1 MAYRFTARAVAAE
14 VDVDGEMQAGVAEYE
29 DKDEEGFFLL
39 FTRPVGEPSPQ
50 DVSLGLDTY
59 CVMTP
64 DQCTAYGCVREVA
77 LAGSLLTVTL
87 DPGCL
92 DELELDEAEIE
103 VRLDLSAE
111 VIGDLCDML
120 TKVLTYGRQDA
131 RPRLTGLP
139 VHPSR

>member
-1 MAYRFTARAVAAE
+1 MAAE
-14 VDVDGEMQAGVAEYE
+14 VDVDGEMQAGLAEYE
-29 DKDEEGFFLL
+29 DEDEEGFFLL

-64 DQCTAYGCVREVA
+64 DRCTAYGCVREVA

-92 DELELDEAEIE
+92 DELELEKAEIE

-111 VIGDLCDML
+111 VIDELCDVL
-120 TKVLTYGRQDA
+120 TKVLTYGRPDA
-131 RPRLTGLP
+131 RPRLTALP

>member
-59 CVMTP
+59 
-64 DQCTAYGCVREVA
+64 
-77 LAGSLLTVTL
+77 
-87 DPGCL
+87 
-92 DELELDEAEIE
+92 
-103 VRLDLSAE
+103 
-111 VIGDLCDML
+111 
-120 TKVLTYGRQDA
+120 
-131 RPRLTGLP
+131 
-139 VHPSR
+139 

>member
-1 MAYRFTARAVAAE
+1 
-14 VDVDGEMQAGVAEYE
+14 
-29 DKDEEGFFLL
+29 
-39 FTRPVGEPSPQ
+39 
-50 DVSLGLDTY
+50 
-59 CVMTP
+59 MTP
-64 DQCTAYGCVREVA
+64 DQCTAYGCVRELA

-92 DELELDEAEIE
+92 DEAEIE

-111 VIGDLCDML
+111 VVGDLCDAL
-120 TKVLTYGRQDA
+120 TKVLAYGRQDA